1 MTDDDDRAVARVATE
16 APGAD
21 EVAILA
27 WPLLLKHRV
36 TRRAEASEKYP
47 WLVLTTVLFGLFSV
61 GFTITI
67 LSNSI
72 RRIADDL
79 GSDVSTLT
87 WVLTGPLLAFAVFG
101 PAAGKIADLKGQRR
115 VYIASLAAVAVFA
128 FLTALAP
135 TAGTLILFRVLG
147 AATGAATGPASLA
160 IINKLFPPSRRAQAM
175 GYWSMVAAGG
185 PVVGVVAGGPIVQA
199 FGWRWIFVA
208 QVPLTLATL
217 MLAAAILPRDTPA
230 DSSDGRVGF
239 DVKGAA
245 ALGIGTTS
253 LLLAVNR
260 GPLWGWDHAA
270 VLAGFVLAG
279 LMFVA
284 FVAVER
290 TAANPLLPLAYLRR
304 RNFSF
309 PLLTQFCTNFAYMG
323 GFVITPLLLQ
333 DQFGYDETKTGL
345 LLIAR
350 PIVFAI
356 TGPVAGYLTVRV
368 GERSAAVFG
377 AATITASMFALA
389 SLAPGDG
396 DAVIVG
402 ALALSG
408 LGMGASAPAMAATI
422 ANAVDERDLGIA
434 GATQQMVNQ
443 VGVVIG
449 IQVMQTV
456 QAARAPAV
464 GAVNAYGEAYLVGA
478 ALAACGVVFATFV
491 RSTPRTAELR
501 RGVREAEAPAGA
513 PRPLVDPA

>member
-1 MTDDDDRAVARVATE
+1 
-16 APGAD
+16 
-21 EVAILA
+21 
-27 WPLLLKHRV
+27 
-36 TRRAEASEKYP
+36 
-47 WLVLTTVLFGLFSV
+47 
-61 GFTITI
+61 
-67 LSNSI
+67 
-72 RRIADDL
+72 
-79 GSDVSTLT
+79 
-87 WVLTGPLLAFAVFG
+87 
-101 PAAGKIADLKGQRR
+101 
-115 VYIASLAAVAVFA
+115 
-128 FLTALAP
+128 
-135 TAGTLILFRVLG
+135 
-147 AATGAATGPASLA
+147 
-160 IINKLFPPSRRAQAM
+160 
-175 GYWSMVAAGG
+175 
-185 PVVGVVAGGPIVQA
+185 
-199 FGWRWIFVA
+199 
-208 QVPLTLATL
+208 
-217 MLAAAILPRDTPA
+217 
-230 DSSDGRVGF
+230 
-239 DVKGAA
+239 
-245 ALGIGTTS
+245 
-253 LLLAVNR
+253 
-260 GPLWGWDHAA
+260 
-270 VLAGFVLAG
+270 
-279 LMFVA
+279 
-284 FVAVER
+284 
-290 TAANPLLPLAYLRR
+290 
-304 RNFSF
+304 
-309 PLLTQFCTNFAYMG
+309 MG

-356 TGPVAGYLTVRV
+356 TGPVAGYLTVRVV

-491 RSTPRTAELR
+491 RSTPRAAELR
-501 RGVREAEAPAGA
+501 RGVREAEAAAGA